1 LNYVERH
8 FGDWARDTAHL
19 SMLEDGAYNRLVD
32 LYYVR
37 ESPLPR
43 ELGACCRLVRAVSK
57 SEREAVKSV
66 LAEFFDDTP
75 DGWMHKRCDAEIER
89 FRNKSGKAR
98 ASANARWGADRS
110 HSDGNADAYAN
121 ASPNAMPTHSEGNA
135 TRGRGQARSHSPVA
149 SNQKPVTKE
158 PGESA
163 RSRALLRPDGV
174 SEQVW
179 DDWLALRKAKKAPVT
194 ATTLDE
200 ATSEAGKA
208 GMTLNAFLREWC
220 VRGSQ
225 GLKADWLRPNG
236 SSPPRPAPQTTAERN
251 AEAKRLLG
259 FETKEPHDA

>member
-1 LNYVERH
+1 MNYVERH

-19 SMLEDGAYNRLVD
+19 TMLEDGAYNRLVD

-37 ESPLPR
+37 EQPLP
-43 ELGACCRLVRAVSK
+43 LDLASCCRLVRAVSK
-57 SEREAVKSV
+57 PERAAVKSV
-66 LAEFFDDTP
+66 LAEFFDETP

-89 FRNKSGKAR
+89 FRTKSGKAR
-98 ASANARWGADRS
+98 ASANARWA
-110 HSDGNADAYAN
+110 HSEGNADASAN
-121 ASPNAMPTHSEGNA
+121 ASPDAMRTHSEGNA

-149 SNQKPVTKE
+149 SSQKPVTKE

-163 RSRALLRPDGV
+163 RSRALPRPDGV

-179 DDWLALRKAKKAPVT
+179 NDWLALRKAKKAPVT

-236 SSPPRPAPQTTAERN
+236 VPQRPTTHQSTAERN

-259 FETKEPHDA
+259 FASEELPHA